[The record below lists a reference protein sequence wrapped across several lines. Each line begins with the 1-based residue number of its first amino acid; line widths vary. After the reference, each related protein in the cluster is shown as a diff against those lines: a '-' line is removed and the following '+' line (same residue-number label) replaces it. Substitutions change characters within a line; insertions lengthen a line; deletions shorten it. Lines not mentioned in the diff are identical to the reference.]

1 MTHEERLYSVAKAE
15 DTYDLMHHIAWDA
28 TVKPALDKQLGSL
41 TKLLVN
47 EALGGKLPEGLTRER
62 VAGMC
67 YGINYIS
74 TLLEKILK
82 EGEHALKDLSL
93 AGIHPMEEGRSERG

>member
-1 MTHEERLYSVAKAE
+1 MIHEERLYSVAKAE
-15 DTYDLMHHIAWDA
+15 DTYDLMHHIAWD
-28 TVKPALDKQLGSL
+28 TVVKPALDKQVTDLS
-41 TKLLVN
+41 KLLVN

-74 TLLEKILK
+74 TLLEKILR
-82 EGEHALKDLSL
+82 EGEKAMKDLS
-93 AGIHPMEEGRSERG
+93 AMGIHPGVESGGRS